1 MAAASDVPILW
12 QFKPS
17 HFNEKARWALDWKG
31 IRHERRSLL
40 PGFHIPVTQWVSG
53 QRSVPVLKLDG
64 QVVADSTRIVA
75 ELERRFPEPPLY
87 PADPSARARAL
98 ELEEFFDEEIGVH
111 VRRCFFH
118 VALPDPDFVPTLFS
132 AGFSAFSQTAYRLAF
147 PLVRAIMRMDM
158 GVNDGGNARS
168 LARLEAA
175 MDRLEREIQPSGY
188 LVGDAFGVA
197 DLTAAALLVPMT
209 APPEFPYP
217 WPAPPEPVAEF
228 QARFSGRR
236 GFQWA
241 RDMYRKHRGRSA
253 GVDV

>member
-1 MAAASDVPILW
+1 
-12 QFKPS
+12 
-17 HFNEKARWALDWKG
+17 
-31 IRHERRSLL
+31 
-40 PGFHIPVTQWVSG
+40 
-53 QRSVPVLKLDG
+53 VLKLDG

-175 MDRLEREIQPSGY
+175 KDRLERELQPSGDR
-188 LVGDAFGVA
+188 VGDAFGVA
-197 DLTAAALLVPMT
+197 DLAAAALHVPMT
-209 APPEFPYP
+209 APPEFP
-217 WPAPPEPVAEF
+217 
-228 QARFSGRR
+228 
-236 GFQWA
+236 
-241 RDMYRKHRGRSA
+241 
-253 GVDV
+253 